1 VQSALTNQDQ
11 VPPECLVNDLC
22 CLPDC
27 CLPAEVHLNAEVFG
41 EFCAEGRFM
50 LYFYKSRIHGIVWAE
65 CSDLVVSERTR
76 YDSAVFIH
84 FYGTI
89 IGSEFLLGIS
99 LSGCELY
106 DQCCIS
112 VLLKGFFNTFV
123 HGALIGPP
131 GGPCCP
137 DFLFDGVTN
146 YYFCTNGGSVMDACI
161 VAIEN
166 LTPCACDCT

>member
-1 VQSALTNQDQ
+1 
-11 VPPECLVNDLC
+11 VNDLC

-50 LYFYKSRIHGIVWAE
+50 LYFYKSRVHGIVWAE

-76 YDSAVFIH
+76 FDSAVFIH

-89 IGSEFLLGIS
+89 MGSEFLCGVCVS
-99 LSGCELY
+99 ACELY
-106 DQCCIS
+106 DECCIS
-112 VLLKGFFNTFV
+112 VLLKGFFNTYIN
-123 HGALIGPP
+123 GSIKGPSDES
-131 GGPCCP
+131 CCP

-146 YYFCTNGGSVMDACI
+146 YYFCNNGGTVTDACI
-161 VAIEN
+161 AVIESAEA
-166 LTPCACDCT
+166 CGCDCSA